1 MRVLIAD
8 DDAVSR
14 RLLCSTLA
22 RWDYEVVA
30 CANGTEAWEA
40 FRKED
45 APQLAILDWMM
56 PGMDGIQLCREIR
69 KRAEKPYTYILL
81 LTAKTQKEDIIAGMQ
96 AGADDYVTKPFNTQE
111 LKVRVRAGQRILD
124 LQAELIRAQEALL
137 EQATHDPLTGLYN
150 RGAILLILE
159 RELDRARR
167 QNSSVAV
174 MLVDLDHFK
183 DVNDS
188 LGHQAGDRA
197 LAETARLMKDSMRSY
212 DSLGRYGGE
221 EFLVITPGVGALCAE
236 ALAERLRSNLAKH
249 TIMLSE
255 QSVTVTCSVG
265 VAVSEQLGEPLLD
278 KVIRT
283 ADAALYRAKAAGRN
297 RVEISWEKS

>member
-30 CANGTEAWEA
+30 CANGTEAWEELQ
-40 FRKED
+40 KED
-45 APQLAILDWMM
+45 APQLVILDWMM

-69 KRAEKPYTYILL
+69 KRVEKPYTYILL
-81 LTAKTQKEDIIAGMQ
+81 LTAKTQKEDIIAGMD
-96 AGADDYVTKPFNTQE
+96 AGADDYVTKPFDTQE

-174 MLVDLDHFK
+174 MLIDLDHFK

-188 LGHQAGDRA
+188 FGHQAGDRA
-197 LAETARLMKDSMRSY
+197 LAEAARLMKESMRSY
-212 DSLGRYGGE
+212 DSVGRYGGE
-221 EFLVITPGVGALCAE
+221 EFLVVAPGVGASCAE
-236 ALAERLRSNLAKH
+236 NLAERLRSNLAKH
-249 TIMLSE
+249 AMTFSGK
-255 QSVTVTCSVG
+255 SVTVTCSLG
-265 VAVSEQLGEPLLD
+265 ITVSERLGEPLLD
-278 KVIRT
+278 NVIRT

-297 RVEISWEKS
+297 RVEISWEKP